1 MKKLG
6 VKGNMHFEDIKGL
19 VKDLLLEN
27 ETVMGDCLVQN
38 SGAIAAR
45 IGVCFVTGIGLTFN
59 DYADQFKVVA
69 TNKRLLLIG
78 LSHTV
83 NLVTGVRVIEYS
95 EIKQLKMTKNLG
107 IVSITLEDGKHF
119 ELTALDFS
127 DNPAILEKA
136 RTTFNYIS
144 SNIVKEN
151 VAIKKTSLAMEF
163 ALLNIIFIS
172 LGLTAIMPRIM
183 EVL

>member
-19 VKDLLLEN
+19 VKDLLLED

-69 TNKRLLLIG
+69 TNKRLLLVG

-107 IVSITLEDGKHF
+107 IVSITLEDGKYF

-136 RTTFNYIS
+136 RTTFNYIT
-144 SNIVKEN
+144 SNVDEEKVSVKKLS
-151 VAIKKTSLAMEF
+151 IGMDI
-163 ALLNIIFIS
+163 ALLTGVTLLMLSTII
-172 LGLTAIMPRIM
+172 PRIIA
-183 EVL
+183 VL

>member
-6 VKGNMHFEDIKGL
+6 IKENMHFEDIKGL

-69 TNKRLLLIG
+69 TDKRLLLVG

-83 NLVTGVRVIEYS
+83 NLVTGVRIIEYS

-107 IVSITLEDGKHF
+107 IVSITLEDGKHL

-136 RTTFNYIS
+136 RTTFNYIA
-144 SNIVKEN
+144 SNVDEEKVSVKKLS
-151 VAIKKTSLAMEF
+151 IGMDI
-163 ALLNIIFIS
+163 ALLSGATLLMLSTII
-172 LGLTAIMPRIM
+172 PRIVA
-183 EVL
+183 VL